1 VAVENSD
8 VGELDALVLSCQW
21 RLCLKCAINILW
33 ISRTV
38 FWYSTKPA
46 MNCGAG
52 SDQSVRIFDDRARG
66 RAADA
71 ERWLHGT
78 VKIISLSLE

>member
-1 VAVENSD
+1 
-8 VGELDALVLSCQW
+8 
-21 RLCLKCAINILW
+21 
-33 ISRTV
+33 
-38 FWYSTKPA
+38 